1 MRILGDDTDN
11 QYTNHDCTMNE
22 HRILIV
28 DDEQSIREMLRMTL
42 EYEGF
47 DIDEAESGLNALTA
61 MRQEL
66 PDAVILDVKMSG
78 LDGIETLEHMREEF
92 PEVPVILL
100 TGHGSIETAVEAT
113 KKGAFDFL
121 SKPPDREKILI
132 TLRNA
137 IRQTALLR
145 ENRRMRKE
153 ILGPDDMVGS
163 SSAIRELRETI
174 MRIAPTEAYVLIT
187 GENGTGKELA
197 ARAVHRNSNRAD
209 REMVEVNC
217 AAIPH
222 ELIESELFGHEK
234 GSFTG
239 AAAQRIGKFEQAD
252 GATLFLDEI
261 GDMSLSA
268 QAKALRVLEE
278 GTFERVGGN
287 GRIEVDV
294 RVIAATNKDL
304 QQEIR
309 EGRFREDLFHRL
321 NVLPVHV
328 PPLRERR
335 DDIPALIA
343 HFLDE
348 TCRKNKLPLRSIE
361 DAAMDKLREMHWPGN
376 VRELRNAVERLAIM
390 VSETI
395 TAGDVTR
402 YVYGAAGEAQ
412 EELPMD
418 VSFQDFKDITEEM
431 FIRRQLERFDW
442 NVSRTADELDIQ
454 RSHLYKKIN
463 KYGLERK
470 E

>member
-1 MRILGDDTDN
+1 
-11 QYTNHDCTMNE
+11 
-22 HRILIV
+22 
-28 DDEQSIREMLRMTL
+28 
-42 EYEGF
+42 
-47 DIDEAESGLNALTA
+47 
-61 MRQEL
+61 
-66 PDAVILDVKMSG
+66 
-78 LDGIETLEHMREEF
+78 
-92 PEVPVILL
+92 
-100 TGHGSIETAVEAT
+100 
-113 KKGAFDFL
+113 
-121 SKPPDREKILI
+121 
-132 TLRNA
+132 
-137 IRQTALLR
+137 
-145 ENRRMRKE
+145 
-153 ILGPDDMVGS
+153 
-163 SSAIRELRETI
+163 
-174 MRIAPTEAYVLIT
+174 
-187 GENGTGKELA
+187 
-197 ARAVHRNSNRAD
+197 
-209 REMVEVNC
+209 
-217 AAIPH
+217 
-222 ELIESELFGHEK
+222 ELFGHEK

-278 GTFERVGGN
+278 GTFERVGGS

-294 RVIAATNKDL
+294 RVIAATNKEL

-348 TCRKNKLPLRSIE
+348 TCRKNKLPSRSIE
-361 DAAMDKLREMHWPGN
+361 DAAVDKLREMNWPGN

-402 YVYGAAGEAQ
+402 YVFVATGEA
-412 EELPMD
+412 EEGLPMD

-442 NVSRTADELDIQ
+442 NVSRTADELGIQ